1 MAHEWYCP
9 ATKLISDKKV
19 LRALSLNIYSF
30 NQINTGLRDT
40 IITHKRK
47 GKGKFLFGGLLIQEF
62 WNPSGTSS
70 FVRGTHLKEGVEKD
84 KEKKKTISKRWR
96 LTTMSTFLFSFGNV
110 EKIKQHRRSSQR
122 GSCSQLWP
130 RLLFNMSSFLFS
142 KNWKERRELTYFGVN
157 IYESSRECKIGWI
170 SIASHVAEEAWHMR
184 SICHVSNFQ
193 IASTWC
199 LIRKRPFWQDS
210 GGKVGI
216 EIFKSWIT
224 SDKRSPSGLSKMLH
238 LKEIP
243 RFKDSA
249 YF

>member
-1 MAHEWYCP
+1 
-9 ATKLISDKKV
+9 
-19 LRALSLNIYSF
+19 
-30 NQINTGLRDT
+30 
-40 IITHKRK
+40 
-47 GKGKFLFGGLLIQEF
+47 
-62 WNPSGTSS
+62 
-70 FVRGTHLKEGVEKD
+70 
-84 KEKKKTISKRWR
+84 
-96 LTTMSTFLFSFGNV
+96 MSTSLFSFENV
-110 EKIKQHRRSSQR
+110 EKIKQHRRSSER
-122 GSCSQLWP
+122 EGAAHNHGLVWSSTC
-130 RLLFNMSSFLFS
+130 LLFSFL
-142 KNWKERRELTYFGVN
+142 KVEKKQICERRELTYSRVN

-224 SDKRSPSGLSKMLH
+224 SDLVSGKMLH